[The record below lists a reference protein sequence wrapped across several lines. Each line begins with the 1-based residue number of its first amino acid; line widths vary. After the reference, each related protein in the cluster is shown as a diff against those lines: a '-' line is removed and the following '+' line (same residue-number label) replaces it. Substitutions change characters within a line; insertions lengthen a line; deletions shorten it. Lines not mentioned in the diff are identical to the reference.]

1 VIIVIIVIAM
11 VTMVIVVIVV
21 VVTVIVVVVTVIVVI
36 VVIVTVRIG
45 SFLGDRLYW
54 ITSRV
59 MQVMLVTL
67 KFRWYVL
74 SIHCKPRNSSRI
86 NREGRV
92 VTRSDVQLEA

>member
-1 VIIVIIVIAM
+1 MIIVVIVIAM
-11 VTMVIVVIVV
+11 FAMFAMVIVIVVVIVV
-21 VVTVIVVVVTVIVVI
+21 AM
-36 VVIVTVRIG
+36 VIVTVRIG

-74 SIHCKPRNSSRI
+74 SIHCKSRNSSRI